1 MSQQIRAAQL
11 LREAA
16 NLLQSPV
23 TTVTSTV
30 PPSTGTTSTSSTPA
44 VQAIRSLFGPYN
56 RRSYGRRG
64 GRVEQPE
71 KRQPVSYWTHKFAV
85 IPRCKQETV
94 PNREEKYGL
103 YSMGFGEKRLTM
115 VKSTNSLDF
124 TTALENAFPKL
135 KAFGYPLK

>member
-11 LREAA
+11 LRKAA

-23 TTVTSTV
+23 TTVSSTV

-64 GRVEQPE
+64 GRVGQPE
-71 KRQPVSYWTHKFAV
+71 KDN
-85 IPRCKQETV
+85 RCHIGHISLLSF
-94 PNREEKYGL
+94 PDANRKRYQTGKKN
-103 YSMGFGEKRLTM
+103 MGCTPCDLARS
-115 VKSTNSLDF
+115 V
-124 TTALENAFPKL
+124 
-135 KAFGYPLK
+135 